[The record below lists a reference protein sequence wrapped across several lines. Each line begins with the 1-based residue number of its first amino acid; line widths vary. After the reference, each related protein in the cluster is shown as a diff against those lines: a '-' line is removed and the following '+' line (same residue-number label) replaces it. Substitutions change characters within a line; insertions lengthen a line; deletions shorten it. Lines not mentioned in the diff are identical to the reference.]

1 MFSIFKNGITKIY
14 PEKQPIILSDLA
26 KLIRNNPA
34 AEIINKLRQMR
45 LTSDQTYK
53 ELKRNLAYITPNC
66 VVKKRSLKDGSE
78 YDTNFINFSG
88 YIYFDFDVPNAI
100 QFKQE
105 FIQKYK
111 HIVSLVCISSG
122 GGGISVLVKVN
133 IDLTKE
139 NFQSVWEYI
148 TSEVFKDELSLV
160 DPKTKDIGRAMFISS
175 DPDVF
180 VSHDNEVL
188 INPTDLLKYR
198 KSETI
203 KKGTQQG
210 ISKNEYYNTSS
221 CTFSYQLLPFNEV
234 KKVILSTTFKSI
246 NQVIDFNPM
255 NFLEVK
261 IPHEISDGYK
271 HTFYSGFIHRLV
283 YLNPDLDPSYIY
295 SFIYCINKY
304 KANPPMDL
312 RSLKRLFEYTYNQTQ
327 QDGYEYY
334 NDRIKNF
341 HLNKDVFLSKEEKI
355 RIMNKCNGMIR
366 KNNSI
371 TRILEAKAELK
382 SKNVKITQYKVAEI
396 TGLGI
401 QTVKKYY
408 RCEEVNDINS
418 LIDEINNQY
427 LNNSSST
434 INYHGG
440 FTSTITYELFDD
452 YNFEIKSD
460 DGNISKD

>member
-1 MFSIFKNGITKIY
+1 
-14 PEKQPIILSDLA
+14 
-26 KLIRNNPA
+26 
-34 AEIINKLRQMR
+34 
-45 LTSDQTYK
+45 
-53 ELKRNLAYITPNC
+53 
-66 VVKKRSLKDGSE
+66 
-78 YDTNFINFSG
+78 
-88 YIYFDFDVPNAI
+88 
-100 QFKQE
+100 
-105 FIQKYK
+105 
-111 HIVSLVCISSG
+111 VCISSS

-133 IDLTKE
+133 IELTKE
-139 NFQSVWEYI
+139 NFQNAWEYI
-148 TSEVFKDELSLV
+148 TSEVFKDGSSIV

-175 DPDVF
+175 DLDVF
-180 VSHDNEVL
+180 VSHDNEL
-188 INPTDLLKYR
+188 IINPADLLKYR

-210 ISKNEYYNTSS
+210 ISQNEYYNTPS

-234 KKVILSTTFKSI
+234 QKVILSTTFNSI

-271 HTFYSGFIHRLV
+271 HTFYSGCIHRLV

-312 RSLKRLFEYTYNQTQ
+312 RSLKRLFEYVYNQTQ
-327 QDGYEYY
+327 QDGYEYF

-366 KNNSI
+366 KNKSI
-371 TRILEAKAELK
+371 TKILEAKAELK

-408 RCEEVNDINS
+408 WDEEIYDINS
-418 LIDEINNQY
+418 LVEDINNQY
-427 LNNSSST
+427 LNSSDST
-434 INYHGG
+434 INYQAG
-440 FTSTITYELFDD
+440 FTSTRTDELFDD

>member
-1 MFSIFKNGITKIY
+1 MFSIFKNGVTRIY

-34 AEIINKLRQMR
+34 AVAINQIRQMR
-45 LTSDQTYK
+45 SNGDQTYK
-53 ELKRNLAYITPNC
+53 ELKRDLAYITPNC

-78 YDTNFINFSG
+78 FDTNFLNFSG
-88 YIYFDFDVPNAI
+88 YIYLDFDVSNAI
-100 QFKQE
+100 EFKDQ

-111 HIVSLVCISSG
+111 DIVSLVCISSG

-133 IDLTKE
+133 IELTKE
-139 NFQSVWEYI
+139 NFQNAWEYI

-180 VSHDNEVL
+180 VSHDNEL
-188 INPTDLLKYR
+188 IIDPTDLLKYR
-198 KSETI
+198 KSEAI
-203 KKGTQQG
+203 KKGTYQG
-210 ISKNEYYNTSS
+210 ISKNKYYNTSS

-234 KKVILSTTFKSI
+234 KKVILSTTFNSI

-271 HTFYSGFIHRLV
+271 HTFYSGCIHRLV

-312 RSLKRLFEYTYNQTQ
+312 RSLKRLFEYVYSQTQ
-327 QDGYEYY
+327 QDGYEYF

-366 KNNSI
+366 KNKSI
-371 TRILEAKAELK
+371 TKILEAKAELK
-382 SKNVKITQYKVAEI
+382 SKNVKITQYKVAKI

-408 RCEEVNDINS
+408 RCDEVNDINS
-418 LIDEINNQY
+418 LIDKINNQY
-427 LNNSSST
+427 LNNSDST
-434 INYHGG
+434 INYQTG
-440 FTSTITYELFDD
+440 FTSTITDELFDG
-452 YNFEIKSD
+452 YNFEFKSE
-460 DGNISKD
+460 DGNNSKD